1 MGRGSPKMEP
11 EPAAACGCG
20 TPRPPASARGG
31 GGAALAGPPS
41 RGGRG
46 GDVWRWGRAPPSR
59 AVVAACVYCATP
71 PPPPPPPPLL
81 PSAVGMEAPGAAA
94 GPGRAVPGPIP
105 AEGRGE
111 ARGKRR
117 RGAGGAGGDRL
128 GLGPVVR
135 APAPGLGEACC
146 GGLGGGCPCV
156 RRGWGFPP
164 HIYTLRRRPAPRRG
178 AAGVGGEG
186 KRGLGRGG
194 SSLLQRQVVFLHRLE
209 CDTKIF
215 LSRRVCVCV
224 SQQNKGG
231 GGWGVRVCVCVCP
244 CIQKAPSVCC
254 CAGAYKR
261 VAEAES

>member
-146 GGLGGGCPCV
+146 GGLGGGVSLCAAGLGLPPPYIHTPPPPRSPEGCSRGW
-156 RRGWGFPP
+156 RRGKARAGERGE
-164 HIYTLRRRPAPRRG
+164 LPA
-178 AAGVGGEG
+178 AKAGCF
-186 KRGLGRGG
+186 
-194 SSLLQRQVVFLHRLE
+194 SS
-209 CDTKIF
+209 
-215 LSRRVCVCV
+215 S
-224 SQQNKGG
+224 S
-231 GGWGVRVCVCVCP
+231 GV
-244 CIQKAPSVCC
+244 
-254 CAGAYKR
+254 
-261 VAEAES
+261 